1 MRNGNNKPPVIAR
14 RGPGGGMPMGAM
26 PGEKAKDFK
35 KSMKSL
41 LAYVKPFRV
50 VMIISIVL
58 AVLGTVFNIVGPQ
71 VIKGMGTVIMQG
83 SALGHIDMGEIV
95 YYGVILAILYVTSYL
110 FSSLQGFLTSKV
122 SARLSQKLRNEISE
136 KINRLP
142 IKTIDKESYGDIL
155 SRIVNDVDL
164 LSHTLNQSLSSIIT
178 SLTMIIGVVVMMFI
192 NSVPLAIV
200 GILGT
205 PLSLVCVLVI
215 VKLSQKFFAVQQES
229 LGDINGHIEEMYS
242 AHNVVSA
249 FNAKEKSINKFNEIN
264 KNLYKSS
271 YKAQYLSG
279 IMHPVSHFV
288 GNLVYIAVA
297 LVGGSMAIENPIF
310 AVTIVAFIS
319 YLRMFNNQITQ
330 VASIANTLQ
339 STAAA
344 SERVFEFLDYEEES
358 VESREKE
365 VGEIKGEVEFR
376 NVCFGYDEDKEIIHD
391 FNAKIAAGSKV
402 AIVGPTGAGKTTLVN
417 LLMRFYDIGSGDILI
432 DGVSIYDY
440 TRAQV
445 RDMFGM
451 VLQDTWLFEGSIRE
465 NVSYGTAGLSNEE
478 IENACCFA
486 HIDHFIRS
494 LPNGYDMILDD
505 SSNIS
510 QGQRQLLTIARAMV
524 NNAPMLILDEATS
537 TVDTITEAMIQK
549 AMDKLMKGRTSFVI
563 AHRLSTIKDADTIFV
578 LKEGRVVECGNHEE
592 LLSQNGF
599 YAELYNSQFAEG
611 E

>member
-1 MRNGNNKPPVIAR
+1 MRNDNRQGVMR
-14 RGPGGGMPMGAM
+14 RGPGGGPRGMAM
-26 PGEKAKDFK
+26 PVGEKAKDFK

-41 LAYVKPFRV
+41 IKYVRPFRIL
-50 VMIISIVL
+50 IIVSMVL

-71 VIKGMGTVIMQG
+71 VIKGMGTVIMEG
-83 SALGHIDMGEIV
+83 SAAGHVDMGEIF
-95 YYGVILAILYVTSYL
+95 YYGIILAILYVTSYL
-110 FSSLQGFLTSKV
+110 FSSIQGFMTSKV
-122 SARLSQKLRNEISE
+122 SARLSQKLRNEISQ

-142 IKTIDKESYGDIL
+142 IKTLDRESYGDIL

-178 SLTMIIGVVVMMFI
+178 SLTMIIGVMIMMFI
-192 NSVPLAIV
+192 NSVPLAVI

-205 PLSLVCVLVI
+205 PLSLLCVVVI
-215 VKLSQKFFAVQQES
+215 VKISQKFFTVQQSS

-242 AHNVVSA
+242 AHNVVSV
-249 FNAKEKSINKFNEIN
+249 FNAKDKAIQKFDEIN
-264 KNLYKSS
+264 NRLYRAS
-271 YKAQYLSG
+271 YKASYLSG
-279 IMHPVSHFV
+279 IMHPISHFV
-288 GNLVYIAVA
+288 GNLIYIVVAV
-297 LVGGSMAIENPIF
+297 VGGSMAIENPIF

-319 YLRMFNNQITQ
+319 YLRMFNNQVSQ

-358 VESREKE
+358 NENEQKQ

-376 NVCFGYDEDKEIIHD
+376 NVCFGYDEDREIIHD
-391 FNAKIAAGSKV
+391 FNAKIKAGSKV

-417 LLMRFYDIGSGDILI
+417 LLMRFYDVNSGDILI

-440 TRAQV
+440 TRSQV

-465 NVSYGTAGLSNEE
+465 NISYGTTGLTKEE
-478 IENACCFA
+478 VENACCFA

-510 QGQRQLLTIARAMV
+510 SGQRQLLTIARAMV

-549 AMDKLMKGRTSFVI
+549 AMDKLMVGRTSFVI

-578 LKEGRVVECGNHEE
+578 LKDGRVVECGNHEE
-592 LLSQNGF
+592 LLSKNGF
-599 YAELYNSQFAEG
+599 YAELYNSQFSEG

>member
-1 MRNGNNKPPVIAR
+1 MRNDNRQGMMR
-14 RGPGGGMPMGAM
+14 RGPGGGPRGMAM
-26 PGEKAKDFK
+26 PVGEKAKDFK

-41 LAYVKPFRV
+41 IKYVRPFRIL
-50 VMIISIVL
+50 IIVSMVL

-71 VIKGMGTVIMQG
+71 VIKGMGTVIMEG
-83 SALGHIDMGEIV
+83 SAAGHVDMGEIF
-95 YYGVILAILYVTSYL
+95 YYGIILAILYVTSYL
-110 FSSLQGFLTSKV
+110 FSSIQGFMTSKV
-122 SARLSQKLRNEISE
+122 SARLSQKLRNEISQ

-142 IKTIDKESYGDIL
+142 IKTLDRESYGDIL

-178 SLTMIIGVVVMMFI
+178 SLTMIVGVMIMMFI
-192 NSVPLAIV
+192 NSVPLAVI

-205 PLSLVCVLVI
+205 PLSLLCVVVI
-215 VKLSQKFFAVQQES
+215 VKISQKFFTVQQSS

-242 AHNVVSA
+242 AHNVVSV
-249 FNAKEKSINKFNEIN
+249 FNAKDKAIQKFDEIN
-264 KNLYKSS
+264 NRLYRAS
-271 YKAQYLSG
+271 YKASYLSG
-279 IMHPVSHFV
+279 IMHPISHFV
-288 GNLVYIAVA
+288 GNLIYIVVAV
-297 LVGGSMAIENPIF
+297 VGGSMAIENPIF

-319 YLRMFNNQITQ
+319 YLRMFNNQVSQ

-358 VESREKE
+358 NENEQKQ

-376 NVCFGYDEDKEIIHD
+376 NVCFGYDEDREIIHD
-391 FNAKIAAGSKV
+391 FNAKIKAGSKV

-417 LLMRFYDIGSGDILI
+417 LLMRFYDVNSGDILI

-440 TRAQV
+440 TRSQV

-465 NVSYGTAGLSNEE
+465 NISYGTTGLTKEE
-478 IENACCFA
+478 VENACCFA

-510 QGQRQLLTIARAMV
+510 SGQRQLLTIARAMV

-549 AMDKLMKGRTSFVI
+549 AMDKLMVGRTSFVI

-578 LKEGRVVECGNHEE
+578 LKDGRVVECGNHEE
-592 LLSQNGF
+592 LLSKNGF
-599 YAELYNSQFAEG
+599 YAELYNSQFSEG

>member
-1 MRNGNNKPPVIAR
+1 MSNNNRPGAMR
-14 RGPGGGMPMGAM
+14 RGPGGGPRGGMVMPV
-26 PGEKAKDFK
+26 GEKAKDFK

-41 LAYVKPFRV
+41 IKYVRPFRV
-50 VMIISIVL
+50 VMIVSMAL

-71 VIKGMGTVIMQG
+71 LIKGMGTVIMEG
-83 SALGHIDMGEIV
+83 SAAGHVDMGEIF
-95 YYGVILAILYVTSYL
+95 YYGIILAILYVTSYL
-110 FSSLQGFLTSKV
+110 FSSIQGFLTSKV
-122 SARLSQKLRNEISE
+122 SARLSQKLRNEISQ
-136 KINRLP
+136 KINKLP
-142 IKTIDKESYGDIL
+142 IKTLDRESYGDIL

-178 SLTMIIGVVVMMFI
+178 SLTMITGVMIMMFI
-192 NSVPLAIV
+192 NSVPLAVI

-205 PLSLVCVLVI
+205 PLSLLSVIII
-215 VKLSQKFFAVQQES
+215 VKISQKFFTVQQSS

-242 AHNVVSA
+242 AHNVVSV
-249 FNAKEKSINKFNEIN
+249 FNAKDRAIQKFDEIN
-264 KNLYKSS
+264 NKLYKAS
-271 YKAQYLSG
+271 YKASYLSG
-279 IMHPVSHFV
+279 IMHPISHFV
-288 GNLVYIAVA
+288 GNLVYIIVAV
-297 LVGGSMAIENPIF
+297 VGGSMAIENPIF

-319 YLRMFNNQITQ
+319 YLRMFNNQVSQ

-344 SERVFEFLDYEEES
+344 SERVFEFLDYEEENN
-358 VESREKE
+358 ESEQKQ

-376 NVCFGYDEDKEIIHD
+376 NICFGYDEDKEIIHD
-391 FNAKIAAGSKV
+391 FNAKIKAGSKV

-417 LLMRFYDIGSGDILI
+417 LLMRFYDANSGDILI

-440 TRAQV
+440 TRSQV

-451 VLQDTWLFEGSIRE
+451 VLQDTWLFEGTIRE
-465 NVSYGTAGLSNEE
+465 NISYGTTGLTNEE
-478 IENACCFA
+478 VENACCFA

-510 QGQRQLLTIARAMV
+510 SGQRQLLTIARAMV

-549 AMDKLMKGRTSFVI
+549 AMDKLMVGRTSFVI

-578 LKEGRVVECGNHEE
+578 LKDGRVVECGNHEE
-592 LLSQNGF
+592 LLSKNGF
-599 YAELYNSQFAEG
+599 YAELYNSQFSEG